1 MAFKDTL
8 DFEEL
13 PIFYNVN
20 MAVGDNAPN
29 MKEDVML
36 VQFFLQEV
44 YKGRTSF
51 DPPEVPPKGEMKV
64 DGICGPITKNWLL
77 KFQLDIR
84 NRGRAVSADKRA
96 DKVKG
101 VVSSISKTIYTLIFL
116 NAGVK
121 KVRPDFENLE
131 SAPDVPNELRPAFR
145 MGG

>member
-8 DFEEL
+8 EFEEL

-51 DPPEVPPKGEMKV
+51 DPPEAPPKGAMKV

-84 NRGRAVSADKRA
+84 NRGRSVYADKRA

-101 VVSSISKTIYTLIFL
+101 VVSSISQTIYTLIFL

>member
-20 MAVGDNAPN
+20 MAVGENAPN

-44 YKGRTSF
+44 YKGQTSF
-51 DPPEVPPKGEMKV
+51 DPPEVPPKGAMKV

-84 NRGRAVSADKRA
+84 NRGRSVYADKRA

-101 VVSSISKTIYTLIFL
+101 VVSSISNTIYTLIFL

>member
-8 DFEEL
+8 EFEEL
-13 PIFYNVN
+13 PIFYNIN
-20 MAVGDNAPN
+20 FAVGDNAPN

-36 VQFFLQEV
+36 VQFFLREV

-51 DPPEVPPKGEMKV
+51 DPAEKPPRGEMKV
-64 DGICGPITKNWLL
+64 DGVCGPITKNWLL

-84 NRGRAVSADKRA
+84 NRGSSIYADKRA

-101 VVSSISKTIYTLIFL
+101 VVSSISQTIYTLIFL

>member
-8 DFEEL
+8 NFAEL
-13 PIFYNVN
+13 PIFYNLN

-36 VQFFLQEV
+36 VQFFLREV
-44 YKGRTSF
+44 YKGRTAF
-51 DPPEVPPKGEMKV
+51 DPPETSPKGEMKV
-64 DGICGPITKNWLL
+64 DGVCGPVTKNWLL

-84 NRGRAVSADKRA
+84 SRGSSIYADKRA
-96 DKVKG
+96 DKVTG
-101 VVSSISKTIYTLIFL
+101 VVSSISKTIYTIIFL

-121 KVRPDFENLE
+121 KIRPDFEDLA
-131 SAPDVPNELRPAFR
+131 SAPDVPNELRPALR

>member
-13 PIFYNVN
+13 PIFYNLN

-51 DPPEVPPKGEMKV
+51 DPPEVPPQGVMKV

-84 NRGRAVSADKRA
+84 NRGYSIYADKRA

-101 VVSSISKTIYTLIFL
+101 RVSSISKTTYTVIYL